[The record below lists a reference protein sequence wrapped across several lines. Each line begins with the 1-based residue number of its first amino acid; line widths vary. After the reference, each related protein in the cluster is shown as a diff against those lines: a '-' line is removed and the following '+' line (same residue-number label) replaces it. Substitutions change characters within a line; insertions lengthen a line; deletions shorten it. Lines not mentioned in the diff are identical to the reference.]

1 MNLNFCA
8 LRNTDELPTSRNL
21 PNFAVGNFNQPLRRF
36 RFGSI
41 VQFRAFRLSVFRRVS
56 ITGLLRVV
64 DFYLFMYR
72 NRAVKGFVSP
82 LIVQPSAKEN
92 EVSACQEK
100 APSDLVRKPLRSKL
114 QILNLFE
121 KVIQQNE
128 IERDNVQVKNNPPTK
143 RDASSP
149 IREEKTSAVDSPQTA
164 VKM

>member
-1 MNLNFCA
+1 MNCQRPGIYQILQLVTSTNHYADFDLVRLFGFA
-8 LRNTDELPTSRNL
+8 PPGSSDECPSLDS
-21 PNFAVGNFNQPLRRF
+21 A
-36 RFGSI
+36 
-41 VQFRAFRLSVFRRVS
+41 
-56 ITGLLRVV
+56 GLLRVV

-100 APSDLVRKPLRSKL
+100 APSDLVRKPLRSNL